1 MADRVDKFNRNAW
14 VRVDELS
21 QTPGLIDVMREENSI
36 EVTSR
41 GVSKFTLLLNPEEID
56 FSEPLLVKVNGEI
69 KLSEYVPQSV
79 DTLLF
84 WAKEDRD
91 RSILFTAE
99 LNFEVGD

>member
-1 MADRVDKFNRNAW
+1 M
-14 VRVDELS
+14 S
-21 QTPGLIDVMREENSI
+21 QTPGLIEVMREENSI
-36 EVTSR
+36 EVTAR

-69 KLSEYVPQSV
+69 KLSGHVSQSV

-91 RSILFTAE
+91 RSMLFTAE